1 MTAATV
7 SDDTQVVGPDDTPMV
22 ARGLAYAARGWP
34 VFPVSALT
42 KKPLIK
48 DWPNRATTDPKV
60 IRATWR
66 KSPKAGI
73 GIVTGSRSKLVV
85 VDLDVKNDK
94 DGPGNWDNYLQS
106 KGADLP
112 QTWTVRT
119 RSGGEHR
126 YYRVPES
133 ADYTNSA
140 GVVAEGVDVRGTGGY
155 VVAPP
160 TPGYEFLA
168 ELDGSVLPELPVG
181 VLPEKGSPGRS
192 TGTREKRNP
201 QYARAAFASGLADI
215 ARYMEGQRNDT
226 LFKVAVRAAEFV
238 ADNLLDEEEVREAL
252 WEKAVQSGLD
262 TDEIE
267 QTVDSAFA
275 KVAREAPCPSDALS
289 GPWRGPYVRT
299 DDLLWAEDSV
309 RPSIWGPPES
319 PLWMPGESLMIAG
332 ESGLGKST
340 LAQSLVAARLGLRD
354 EVMGYPVADDGGKVL
369 YLALDRSAQ
378 IRRMMRRQV
387 PDDPRI
393 RQVARDRLVI
403 REGPLPVLLT
413 DERHD
418 GWLLEQAQAVG
429 ATTVVIHSLKN
440 VRLNPS
446 DEASAN
452 AYDRARQALMTA
464 GINLIEIHH
473 TRKTTTQ
480 GQGGRGGMDDV
491 HGSFALVAGAG
502 SVLTLSKPKGA
513 DESSSEVWLRQVKS
527 LTGTHKGVM
536 LSLDREAGLLDRVDV
551 AESLENQISA
561 LFFWRNEDGTPK
573 KLLPREIYP
582 LIYPEGPTETQQS
595 NVRKKLCHLV
605 RTGELVKD
613 REGRY
618 MAKTSS

>member
-215 ARYMEGQRNDT
+215 ALSMEGQRNDT

-413 DERHD
+413 DERND

-429 ATTVVIHSLKN
+429 ATTVVIDSLKN
-440 VRLNPS
+440 VVLKPS

-582 LIYPEGPTETQQS
+582 QLYPEGATTTQQS
-595 NVRKKLCHLV
+595 NVRKKLSQFV
-605 RTGELVKD
+605 RTGELAKD
-613 REGRY
+613 GEGRY

>member
-119 RSGGEHR
+119 RSGGQHR
-126 YYRVPES
+126 YYRVPEG
-133 ADYTNSA
+133 ADYRDSA

-181 VLPEKGSPGRS
+181 VLPEKRTPETS
-192 TGTREKRNP
+192 TKPRDKRNP

-215 ARYMEGQRNDT
+215 ALSMEGQRNDT

-275 KVAREAPCPSDALS
+275 KVAREAHPSDALS

-369 YLALDRSAQ
+369 YLALDRSPQ

-413 DERHD
+413 DERND

-429 ATTVVIHSLKN
+429 ATTVVIDSLKN
-440 VRLNPS
+440 VVLKPS

-536 LSLDREAGLLDRVDV
+536 LTLDREAGLLDRVDV

-582 LIYPEGPTETQQS
+582 QLYPEGATTTQQS
-595 NVRKKLCHLV
+595 NVRKKLSQFV
-605 RTGELVKD
+605 RTGELAKD
-613 REGRY
+613 GEGRY